1 MTTVAGTLCY
11 PLDTVRRRLMMQTA
25 DGAGA
30 GAGPGPGSGPG
41 TGAGAGVGTA
51 SGGMRGAG
59 LGQGQGQGQ
68 GQSRGAGAERLYYR
82 SGWHCLR
89 RILREEGARGLFSG
103 LGANLVRGVS
113 GSLLLVGYDEIR
125 AWIDRM
131 L

>member
-25 DGAGA
+25 DGATEGGA
-30 GAGPGPGSGPG
+30 AGH
-41 TGAGAGVGTA
+41 
-51 SGGMRGAG
+51 
-59 LGQGQGQGQ
+59 GQA
-68 GQSRGAGAERLYYR
+68 RAPERMYYR
-82 SGWHCLR
+82 SGWHCFR

-103 LGANLVRGVS
+103 LGANLVRGLS

-125 AWIDRM
+125 AWIDAM